1 MRQFVLWKGEP
12 GIQVGT
18 ADVLTGGQ
26 APGTE
31 ENLLV
36 FTYGISLDAIVE
48 VVPFAKLGLAVE
60 IVVGHVHAAAVCCL
74 AIDDYYLA
82 VVAGDDMIDPR
93 ELDRIKLIDL
103 YACLP
108 YLLKSFRAYGL
119 VVAAIAE
126 GVVEQAYLNAL
137 PNLDG
142 KAVEESV
149 GYGVV
154 AEIEVFHVNGL
165 SGLVNSLK
173 KVAKLILAAAEE
185 YYTIV
190 GGEDG
195 SFLLYSGAQRLG
207 GAGCRLLAIKYGVLS
222 TEDYEKEEGAHMGN
236 YITVL
241 NESTTPRR
249 CFRSSATSTQ

>member
-48 VVPFAKLGLAVE
+48 VVPSAKLGLAVE
-60 IVVGHVHAAAVCCL
+60 IV
-74 AIDDYYLA
+74 
-82 VVAGDDMIDPR
+82 DDMIDPR

-119 VVAAIAE
+119 VVAAVAE

-207 GAGCRLLAIKYGVLS
+207 GAGCRLLAIKYGVLN